1 MSSPTD
7 STQIRTYLD
16 KKLQN
21 RKTATWLW
29 SSAIEKIKQ
38 NRPASNEAYEKFVN
52 FWKTVLI
59 ETTEQGWLG
68 SDVLCFEFN
77 EKINK
82 QFSYDLDNNAILS
95 PPTMTALNLVIQELC
110 ERNELIRVDRFK
122 ALYTQ
127 SWASWIVSSIILGPI
142 WWSYERVIT
151 GVKSEP
157 GPGKYVVMST
167 LAEAAE
173 RISKHHAKIAIHGI
187 TDNLYTL
194 SSFKEQYGEAA
205 MPGIT
210 FSDTDWDILL
220 TFLEYDRQMLIAR
233 AWDKEGLGHK
243 NEVAIKFRA
252 TDDLTRNKLEIS
264 ATLEHGVLNIKA
276 TSEALHKQIQN
287 LENRVEV
294 LGERVNNY
302 LRRQQKTSAKLAL
315 KQKKEIE
322 KILDKRIDSLHTLE
336 SILMKMQESV
346 TQREIMKAFDVGATT
361 LQNVL
366 SRSGVTF
373 DSVQD
378 TMDKLEDVLM
388 AQNEIDEA
396 LTTANK
402 TILTSTSEDDDEL
415 ERELANLQRLENIKE
430 IPKARKEQKDVELLE
445 IEQKISQLNMLPAPS
460 KNIPTNT
467 EETEGT
473 PPIITKET
481 IKENGPNK
489 VKDQQEPEDKDAMFW
504 PAY

>member
-1 MSSPTD
+1 MSSSPTD
-7 STQIRTYLD
+7 STQIRAYLD

-29 SSAIEKIKQ
+29 SSAIEKLKQ
-38 NRPASNEAYEKFVN
+38 NRPASNEPYEKFVT
-52 FWKTVLI
+52 FWKTVLT
-59 ETTEQGWLG
+59 ETTEQGLLG
-68 SDVLCFEFN
+68 PDVLCFEFN

-82 QFSYDLDNNAILS
+82 KFNYDLDNNGILS
-95 PPTMTALNLVIQELC
+95 PPVMTALNLVIQELC
-110 ERNELIRVDRFK
+110 ERNELIRFDEFK

-127 SWASWIVSSIILGPI
+127 SWANWIFSSIILGSV
-142 WWSYERVIT
+142 WWSYERVVT
-151 GVKSEP
+151 GVKGEP
-157 GPGKYVVMST
+157 NPGKYVVMSI

-173 RISKHHAKIAIHGI
+173 RVSKHHAKIAIHGI

-205 MPGIT
+205 MPGVKL
-210 FSDTDWDILL
+210 SDTDWDILL
-220 TFLEYDRQMLIAR
+220 TYLEYDRHILIAR

-252 TDDLTRNKLEIS
+252 IDDLTRNKLEINTS
-264 ATLEHGVLNIKA
+264 LEHGILNIKA
-276 TSEALHKQIQN
+276 TSEALHKQIEN
-287 LENRVEV
+287 LENQVKV
-294 LGERVNNY
+294 LGGRINNY
-302 LRRQQKTSAKLAL
+302 LRRQQRISAKLAL

-336 SILMKMQESV
+336 TILMKMQESV
-346 TQREIMKAFDVGATT
+346 TQREIVEAFDVGATT

-366 SRSGVTF
+366 SGSGVTF

-396 LTTANK
+396 LTTANE
-402 TILTSTSEDDDEL
+402 TILTSTTEEDEEL
-415 ERELANLQRLENIKE
+415 ERELAKWQKSENIKE
-430 IPKARKEQKDVELLE
+430 IPKAQKESKDAEILVLEQKF
-445 IEQKISQLNMLPAPS
+445 SQLSTLPTPP
-460 KNIPTNT
+460 KNIPTNI
-467 EETEGT
+467 EETPT
-473 PPIITKET
+473 ITKEI
-481 IKENGPNK
+481 IKENDRNK
-489 VKDQQEPEDKDAMFW
+489 EKDQQEPDDKDVLFL